1 MISNNYKKIAII
13 DIKKLNTEREQ
24 GKWLDTTVPV
34 NLSFTP
40 SRVFLNTSYQEY
52 MTDERP
58 VTLDSKT
65 NNTVENAVIL
75 TSYQNNQTKMYIKS
89 ISKTKIIFSS
99 YLRDNLAGFW
109 FVNSVIAIE

>member
-1 MISNNYKKIAII
+1 MISKNYKKIAIV
-13 DIKKLNTEREQ
+13 DIKNLNTEREE
-24 GKWLDTTVPV
+24 GRWLDTTVPV

-65 NNTVENAVIL
+65 NNTVENSMVL
-75 TSYQNNQTKMYIKS
+75 DYYSHQVKMYIKS
-89 ISKTKIIFSS
+89 ISKTKIVFSS
-99 YLRDNLAGFW
+99 YEDGSLAGFW
-109 FVNSVIAIE
+109 IVNSVIAIE